1 MVGVIRTFETWNK
14 KGEAMSNEQTQE
26 VPGCP
31 THPQSGTWYR
41 KVTGSDKAEP
51 TCSTCGT
58 PFDANL
64 RSQFG
69 TPAKAPTI
77 RTFDFYRE
85 IAERTDDLSQ
95 DLHYQA
101 GCLCEESGEFIGL
114 VKKVTWHGH
123 AFTEEMR
130 AAMVEELGDILYHLD
145 RAAQRIGRTLGQ
157 VAEMNYLKRM
167 ERYKDGFS
175 KSASIN
181 RSQTLNQWSPRREM
195 YLEAHRVVTEKP
207 SIVPSGTYVPQN
219 SPCPATEWPKDWL
232 VYCQDLIKN
241 LHNSFEFARIYVA
254 KNVFNDLRERLG
266 MELSEEI
273 TTFLLGEKIV
283 VLDPSYSDGTVVPK

>member
-1 MVGVIRTFETWNK
+1 MFESEVERAFEKWNE
-14 KGEAMSNEQTQE
+14 KGEAMSNEQAQD
-26 VPGCP
+26 VLGCP
-31 THPQSGTWYR
+31 VHPQSGTWYR

-51 TCSTCGT
+51 TCSTCGA
-58 PFDANL
+58 PFDVNL

-69 TPAKAPTI
+69 VPTEVPTV
-77 RTFDFYRE
+77 RTFDFYRK

-145 RAAQRIGRTLGQ
+145 RAAQRIGKTLEQ
-157 VAEMNYLKRM
+157 VAEANYLKRM

-175 KSASIN
+175 KEASIN
-181 RSQTLNQWSPRREM
+181 RLPSRSNLM
-195 YLEAHRVVTEKP
+195 EAIHRTATDKP

-232 VYCQDLIKN
+232 VYCQNLIKN
-241 LHNSFEFARIYVA
+241 LRNSFEFARIYVA

-266 MELSEEI
+266 MDLNEET
-273 TTFLLGEKIV
+273 TTFLLNEKIV
-283 VLDPSYSDGTVVPK
+283 VLDLSYSDGTVVPK

>member
-1 MVGVIRTFETWNK
+1 MVGVMFEPEVERAFENWNE
-14 KGEAMSNEQTQE
+14 KGEAMSNSE
-26 VPGCP
+26 PSRNMSGCP
-31 THPQSGTWYR
+31 VHPQSGTWYR

-69 TPAKAPTI
+69 TTAEAPTV

-85 IAERTDDLSQ
+85 IAERTDDPSQ

-157 VAEMNYLKRM
+157 VAEVNYLKRM

-181 RSQTLNQWSPRREM
+181 RSQTLNQWSPRRETDI
-195 YLEAHRVVTEKP
+195 ETHRVVP
-207 SIVPSGTYVPQN
+207 SFTFRIET
-219 SPCPATEWPKDWL
+219 PCPATEWPKDWL

-241 LHNSFEFARIYVA
+241 LENSFEFARIYVA
-254 KNVFNDLRERLG
+254 ANVFNDLRERLG
-266 MELSEEI
+266 MDLSEE
-273 TTFLLGEKIV
+273 TTNFLLNKKIV